1 MKEMP
6 EYSIVLGDVVK
17 EARAKN
23 GITQSE
29 LASMIEAANRTVLNI
44 ENGRGNPKLEVLF
57 PLVRKLNID
66 ARLIFNPEMLNESP
80 WLNRLRRL
88 ADSCSEEEAE
98 ALYSAMEAILR
109 VLRTKDGK

>member
-6 EYSIVLGDVVK
+6 EYSIILGNVVK
-17 EARAKN
+17 EARVKS

-29 LASMIEAANRTVLNI
+29 LASTIEAANRTVLNI

-57 PLVRKLNID
+57 PLVRELNID
-66 ARLIFNPEMLNESP
+66 ARLIFNPEMLNEAP
-80 WLNRLRRL
+80 WLNRVRRL
-88 ADSCSEEEAE
+88 VDGCSEEEAQ

-109 VLRTKDGK
+109 VLHAKDSK